1 MYLFLQKV
9 CTEKKDVVLIWV
21 QEFTLEHGADLPPGG
36 HPPLAGVLAQSR
48 LQEEDGNTTEE
59 EENKI
64 RDEED
69 TCNHQKQQRV
79 MHWKGC
85 SMGQRASS

>member
-1 MYLFLQKV
+1 MVFF
-9 CTEKKDVVLIWV
+9 IWV

-36 HPPLAGVLAQSR
+36 HPALAGVLAQSR

-79 MHWKGC
+79 MHWKGG